1 MFNNFKVF
9 SLTSAS
15 DTDSCSLQ
23 VNCLGKHLSI
33 SYLFV
38 VIFHLSVVIFWSSF
52 SGNLRFHSLTF
63 ALTLNLVP
71 SPISTFVHEKM
82 SMQSWPNTHCTVNPS
97 LNGGEL
103 FIDFQIFGQVQKFDE
118 VRTKRDN
125 SLFLSLSAESRLVLE
140 KKTSLKSGYL
150 GGKIHFLNNVFFFYT
165 SLCGLLEWWFTE

>member
-140 KKTSLKSGYL
+140 KKK
-150 GGKIHFLNNVFFFYT
+150 HR
-165 SLCGLLEWWFTE
+165 